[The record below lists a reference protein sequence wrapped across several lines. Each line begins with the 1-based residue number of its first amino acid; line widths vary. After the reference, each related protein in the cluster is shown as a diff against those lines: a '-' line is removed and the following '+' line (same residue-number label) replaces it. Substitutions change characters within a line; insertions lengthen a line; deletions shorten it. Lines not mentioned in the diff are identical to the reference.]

1 MHVLKNLYLCF
12 QGRGIVTKVERWQ
25 GDFLLVY
32 KGETISAEEGERREE
47 EDGGSDFRFFFK
59 DLW

>member
-1 MHVLKNLYLCF
+1 MSFL
-12 QGRGIVTKVERWQ
+12 GRGIVTKEERWK

-47 EDGGSDFRFFFK
+47 EDGGSGYRLFYKAKAPGRE
-59 DLW
+59 LC